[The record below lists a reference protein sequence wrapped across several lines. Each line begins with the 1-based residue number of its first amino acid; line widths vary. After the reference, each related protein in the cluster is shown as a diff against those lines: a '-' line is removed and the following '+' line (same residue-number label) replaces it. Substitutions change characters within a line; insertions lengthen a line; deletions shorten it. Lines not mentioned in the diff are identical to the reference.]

1 MVSIVPAL
9 TGRQLELVGELFREY
24 QDQLGVD
31 LCFQDFQEELAGL
44 PGKYAPPRGRLLLAL
59 DGDVPAGCVALRPI
73 TDEICEMKRL
83 FVRQQYRGRG
93 LGRALATEVIGQA
106 GTIGY
111 RRMRLD
117 TLRSLREAMRLYES
131 LGFEESRPYYQNPL
145 PDTVYWELELSNRTE
160 D

>member
-1 MVSIVPAL
+1 MITIVEAL
-9 TGRQLELVGELFREY
+9 TDRQLELIGELFREY
-24 QDQLGVD
+24 ESQLGVD
-31 LCFQDFQEELAGL
+31 LCFQDFQEELAEL

-59 DGDVPAGCVALRPI
+59 DGDVPAGCLALRPI
-73 TDEICEMKRL
+73 TDDICEMKRL

-93 LGRALATEVIGQA
+93 LGRALATEIIGQA
-106 GTIGY
+106 RTIGY
-111 RRMRLD
+111 HRMRLD

-145 PDTVYWELELSNRTE
+145 PDTVYWELELSEKTG

>member
-1 MVSIVPAL
+1 MITIVEAL
-9 TGRQLELVGELFREY
+9 TDRQLELIGELFREY
-24 QDQLGVD
+24 ESQLGVD
-31 LCFQDFQEELAGL
+31 LCFQDFQEELAEL

-73 TDEICEMKRL
+73 TDDICEMKRL

-93 LGRALATEVIGQA
+93 LGRALATEIIGQA
-106 GTIGY
+106 RTIGY
-111 RRMRLD
+111 HRMRLD

-145 PDTVYWELELSNRTE
+145 PDTVYWELELSEKTG